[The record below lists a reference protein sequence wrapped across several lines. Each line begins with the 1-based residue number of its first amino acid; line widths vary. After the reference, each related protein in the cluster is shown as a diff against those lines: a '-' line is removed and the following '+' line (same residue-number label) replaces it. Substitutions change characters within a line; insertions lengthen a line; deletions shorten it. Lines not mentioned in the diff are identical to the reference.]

1 MFDAKVEGREQ
12 KAEVRGKVT
21 DYQKRQAFK

>member
-1 MFDAKVEGREQ
+1 MLKVEGREQ